1 MGIKEGIWVGENQV
15 GIVFKKG
22 KKEILVP
29 GREVLSVTG
38 GVKSIKESRVDLGE
52 IKPWRIFTE
61 YSYQPT
67 YLQGW
72 LWTRGWW
79 RRIT

>member
-38 GVKSIKESRVDLGE
+38 GVKSFKERFHTKTKIYINLS
-52 IKPWRIFTE
+52 
-61 YSYQPT
+61 
-67 YLQGW
+67 
-72 LWTRGWW
+72 
-79 RRIT
+79 